1 MLLQEVDGTSLK
13 VGKEKRAGGA
23 LFLCACGKEGGNV
36 WPNVAIDAIDG
47 WEIEKDV

>member
-23 LFLCACGKEGGNV
+23 LFYAHVEKKGVNV

>member
-23 LFLCACGKEGGNV
+23 LFLCACGKEGGECM
-36 WPNVAIDAIDG
+36 AKRCDRRD
-47 WEIEKDV
+47 